1 MNYIEILNTYKN
13 SADIIQKVKLMEDNN
28 FEKWLIRNEVLKF
41 INSDNNELKDMS
53 KKDMIKRI
61 EDIYKA
67 MDEL

>member
-41 INSDNNELKDMS
+41 INSDKNELKDMS